1 MPGKDGS
8 TDLDRLLDVLIP
20 SFEGLPGAGSLGL
33 AGSVASDALANPR
46 FAAALQRV
54 LDALG
59 SSTKPFGESDV
70 RTVEE
75 HNPEAFADV
84 INLAYTNYYTDA
96 RVLAVVERHT
106 GYRAAPPQ
114 PTGYELAPFDPALLE
129 NVVRRAVSRSNQLT
143 EPDTSP

>member
-1 MPGKDGS
+1 MPGNDGA

-20 SFEGLPGAGSLGL
+20 AFDGLPGAGSLGL
-33 AGSVASDALANPR
+33 AGSVASDASANPR
-46 FAAALQRV
+46 FADSLARV
-54 LDALG
+54 LGALG
-59 SSTKPFGESDV
+59 TSTKPFGESDV
-70 RTVEE
+70 RAVAER
-75 HNPEAFADV
+75 NPEPFADV

-129 NVVRRAVSRSNQLT
+129 NVLGRAVRRSNQLT
-143 EPDTSP
+143 ESDTSP